1 MPKSYRKERLNEL
14 FWEEINSIVLYE
26 LSDPRVADIGVTL
39 VDVAPDLTTARVF
52 ITPFYEDVD
61 TREVLNGLQ
70 AAQGYIRT
78 QLAQR
83 IKVRRIPELIF
94 KIDHSYLE
102 SRRVDAILDALPPIS
117 TEQDSTPKEE
127 TTSD

>member
-1 MPKSYRKERLNEL
+1 MPKSYRKERLDEL
-14 FWEEINSIVLYE
+14 FWEEINSIVMYE
-26 LSDPRVADIGVTL
+26 LSDPRVADIGVSQ

-61 TREVLNGLQ
+61 TRETLKGLD
-70 AAQGYIRT
+70 AAKGYIRS

-83 IKVRRIPELIF
+83 IKVRRVPELIF
-94 KIDHSYLE
+94 KIDRTYLE
-102 SRRVDAILDALPPIS
+102 ARRVDAILDSLPSI
-117 TEQDSTPKEE
+117 TEETNVEKKEE

>member
-1 MPKSYRKERLNEL
+1 MPKSYRKERLDEL
-14 FWEEINSIVLYE
+14 FWEEINSIVMYE
-26 LSDPRVADIGVTL
+26 LSDPRVADIGVTQ

-61 TREVLNGLQ
+61 TRETLKGLD
-70 AAQGYIRT
+70 AAQGYIRS

-94 KIDHSYLE
+94 KIDRTYLE
-102 SRRVDAILDALPPIS
+102 ARRVDAILDSLPPAAEES
-117 TEQDSTPKEE
+117 NEEKKEE

>member
-1 MPKSYRKERLNEL
+1 MPKSYRKERLDEL
-14 FWEEINSIVLYE
+14 FWQELNSIVMYE
-26 LSDPRVADIGVTL
+26 LSDPRVADIGVSM

-61 TREVLNGLQ
+61 TRGVLKGLH

-83 IKVRRIPELIF
+83 ITIRHIPELIF
-94 KIDHSYLE
+94 KIDHSYLQA
-102 SRRVDAILDALPPIS
+102 RRVDDILDSLPPAAELS
-117 TEQDSTPKEE
+117 ADSEKETP
-127 TTSD
+127 SD